1 MKKFNLIESDIPL
14 KDSKKDNPKKMYILK
29 KKATKHSNKRIS
41 SFMTSN
47 SENPKKKI
55 LKRIVKGK
63 YIMLSIKKTYFY
75 DFLNLEGLN

>member
-14 KDSKKDNPKKMYILK
+14 KDSKKDHPKKCILK

-41 SFMTSN
+41 SFITSN

-55 LKRIVKGK
+55 LKRIIKGK
-63 YIMLSIKKTYFY
+63 YIMLSIKKTYSY